1 MRAPPRGDELL
12 LLMTNATRMGGILSP
27 LYLSELLIR
36 LEPWVLEHPQGYI
49 YNPPKPSFDKEGF
62 RGHEFSLIGITK

>member
-1 MRAPPRGDELL
+1 
-12 LLMTNATRMGGILSP
+12 MGGILSP
-27 LYLSELLIR
+27 LYLSELLTR

-62 RGHEFSLIGITK
+62 RGHEFSLIGITKQQMPSWWMASVALSC